1 MLKRLCYNIIVC
13 IHKNISIILLRHSVG
28 KVFFCVETLCRKE
41 CYYVIIQLYNITFD
55 CRLCSI
61 LLLLLCL

>member
-28 KVFFCVETLCRKE
+28 KVFFVLKHFAAKN
-41 CYYVIIQLYNITFD
+41 V
-55 CRLCSI
+55 I
-61 LLLLLCL
+61 LL